1 MERGGGSPPKK
12 RRNSGERK
20 PNKPLCKYGA
30 KCYRKN
36 PAHFEEYEHPE
47 RSIETNEASVSI
59 PSNLLSGAGE
69 SHIKRTSNKSA
80 ERYGLYLFRVAGLS
94 YDGQPTITLR
104 EILDPVNGELIES
117 VQFNFMFDVD
127 WLVEQ
132 YPEPFRS
139 LPLLL
144 VYGAAG
150 GQPPDSSN
158 YPNIHRLGAHIRYP
172 FGSHHT
178 KMMFLKYRDGLKIV
192 IHTANMIP
200 DDWNLRTQG
209 IWISPK
215 LPLATD
221 ASNTDSATKF
231 RSDLITYLEGYG
243 AGATRLRTWID
254 DLKLY
259 DFREIKVYLVA
270 SVSGSH
276 GGPALHQFG
285 HLRLKMLL
293 QSRKFNPP
301 PSWLTVGQFS
311 SIGSLGAQPNK
322 WLTTEFAG
330 SLAGRGSCGELRLV
344 FPCVEDVRNSLE
356 GYLAGGCLPY
366 TQFTADKQPWLR
378 EFLCRWQAGGHSRA
392 APHIKSYTRISP
404 DNKLAAWFLLT
415 SANLSKAAWG
425 NLIKS
430 RTQLMIRSYELG
442 VLFLPECF
450 QSHKRECQLRNG
462 TFTG

>member
-1 MERGGGSPPKK
+1 MEA
-12 RRNSGERK
+12 
-20 PNKPLCKYGA
+20 L
-30 KCYRKN
+30 
-36 PAHFEEYEHPE
+36 
-47 RSIETNEASVSI
+47 T
-59 PSNLLSGAGE
+59 
-69 SHIKRTSNKSA
+69 
-80 ERYGLYLFRVAGLS
+80 
-94 YDGQPTITLR
+94 TILR
-104 EILDPVNGELIES
+104 
-117 VQFNFMFDVD
+117 
-127 WLVEQ
+127 
-132 YPEPFRS
+132 
-139 LPLLL
+139 
-144 VYGAAG
+144 
-150 GQPPDSSN
+150 
-158 YPNIHRLGAHIRYP
+158 AHIRYP

-450 QSHKRECQLRNG
+450 Q
-462 TFTG
+462 TGASCFPLSSLTSANANSEMGHLPGDCTLADEIPAFPIPYNIPLSPYRKTDEPWIVDKPHTAPDTHGRIWKP